1 MLNTLIGTKHFKK
14 SIDGSRKSDKPFVDL
29 HRYLIVYPD
38 SMKNPQNFS
47 PTANRKEKPMC
58 CENCEK
64 EFDFNPEEDVIVDI
78 GGAVRSVLMDAGDV
92 LMDLC
97 KGLDIGEIKINVS
110 QDYETGE
117 LKFKAKVDG
126 YKVLEMKANDVAS
139 YFGN

>member
-1 MLNTLIGTKHFKK
+1 
-14 SIDGSRKSDKPFVDL
+14 
-29 HRYLIVYPD
+29 
-38 SMKNPQNFS
+38 
-47 PTANRKEKPMC
+47 MC
-58 CENCEK
+58 EHCEN
-64 EFDFNPEEDVIVDI
+64 EFEFNPEEDILVDA
-78 GGAVRSVLMDAGDV
+78 GGAVRTVLMDMGDV

-139 YFGN
+139 YFGD

>member
-1 MLNTLIGTKHFKK
+1 
-14 SIDGSRKSDKPFVDL
+14 
-29 HRYLIVYPD
+29 
-38 SMKNPQNFS
+38 
-47 PTANRKEKPMC
+47 MC

-78 GGAVRSVLMDAGDV
+78 GGAVRAVLMDMGDV

-97 KGLDIGEIKINVS
+97 KGLDTGEIKLSVS
-110 QDYETGE
+110 RDYETGE

-139 YFGN
+139 YFGD